1 MDTMKDLPTAP
12 SSFSFGL
19 RPG

>member
-1 MDTMKDLPTAP
+1 MKDLPTAP